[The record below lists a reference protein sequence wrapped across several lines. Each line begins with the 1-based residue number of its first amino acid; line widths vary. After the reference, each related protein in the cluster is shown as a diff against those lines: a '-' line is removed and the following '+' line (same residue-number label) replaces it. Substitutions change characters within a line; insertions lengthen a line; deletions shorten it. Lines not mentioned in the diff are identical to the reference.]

1 MRFDEVDTG
10 LLRRTARGDAAAFE
24 ELCAAIQ
31 PDLYAFIHSHLRNH
45 EDTDEVLL
53 ECLVRIH
60 RHLHTL
66 ADLGRFPWWLMRMA
80 VNQCNSH
87 RVRAAH
93 HASVPLDDAVGVEP
107 DRLVASAAP
116 PASPREH
123 AERGDTR
130 RCVNEAIAM
139 LPPRQRS
146 AIILFEL
153 EDRPIAEI
161 AEILECSEGAVK
173 FNLHEGRK
181 KLREL
186 LKPMLSAQPAR
197 APSSEVAP

>member
-10 LLRRTARGDAAAFE
+10 LLQRTARGDAAAFE

-45 EDTDEVLL
+45 EDTDEVLQ

-66 ADLGRFPWWLMRMA
+66 ADLARFPWWLMRMA

-93 HASVPLDDAVGVEP
+93 HASVPLDDGIRVEP
-107 DRLVASAAP
+107 GSLVAAATP

-130 RCVNEAIAM
+130 RRVDEAIAM

-153 EDRPIAEI
+153 EDHPIAEI
-161 AEILECSEGAVK
+161 AGILECSEGAVK
-173 FNLHEGRK
+173 FNLQIGRASC
-181 KLREL
+181 RE
-186 LKPMLSAQPAR
+186 R
-197 APSSEVAP
+197 V